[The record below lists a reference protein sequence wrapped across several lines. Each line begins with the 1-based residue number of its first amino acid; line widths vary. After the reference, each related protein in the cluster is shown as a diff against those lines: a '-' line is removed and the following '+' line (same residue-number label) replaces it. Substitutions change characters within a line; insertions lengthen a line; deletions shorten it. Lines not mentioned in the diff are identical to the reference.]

1 LHEKLAIKS
10 LNNLKL
16 MRDMKR
22 DLIRN
27 SKEIDKINSGKR
39 KLKAMKVYAE
49 LLTTLEFGEAN

>member
-1 LHEKLAIKS
+1 
-10 LNNLKL
+10 
-16 MRDMKR
+16 MKR

-27 SKEIDKINSGKR
+27 SKEIDQINSGKR